1 MGKDPNPVLEEW
13 GLKSLQT
20 VSAPVKKLL
29 QLNFGTSLDE
39 LLLEVFSFV
48 FSQAFFDSF
57 WSTINCIFRFFQA
70 KTSQFFYQLHNCKFV
85 STSCFQY
92 NIEVGFLSSSS
103 STASSRTSCYS
114 NRCSCRLNAICF
126 FQIRSK
132 FVYFFYSKFY

>member
-48 FSQAFFDSF
+48 FS
-57 WSTINCIFRFFQA
+57 
-70 KTSQFFYQLHNCKFV
+70 
-85 STSCFQY
+85 
-92 NIEVGFLSSSS
+92 
-103 STASSRTSCYS
+103 
-114 NRCSCRLNAICF
+114 
-126 FQIRSK
+126 
-132 FVYFFYSKFY
+132 